1 MSQKPQS
8 VFDAVSD
15 AVLML
20 TATQEVRLANGGARA
35 LGLVTG
41 EGRLASTVLGK
52 VLKEIAAGRTALPH
66 QIEVPVRVAGA
77 ETRAL
82 GTVVGASPRG
92 DVFVVVKIPDA
103 QSAADS
109 PFLNLLRLL
118 RETAAP
124 ELSRLASQAK
134 QLAAAD
140 GADAAALAKQAET
153 LSGQATDLA
162 ERIAKLGTL
171 AEAHLQGPLVAS
183 DRIEACVLVRELLR
197 GFADVIKQRALKVG
211 LVGFDDDSPIVY
223 GSRPWLERALREYLD
238 QGLRQAKTGNVI
250 EIRVQTLGG
259 HVGIVVRNHGMTVP
273 VQLRHSLLEPFAGS
287 ASDKRPSALPN
298 VGLAICA
305 RVVQMHGGHVRIESH
320 DEASTDFVLELP
332 TGGPPSDS
340 TALGLAQ
347 AQRYA
352 EDLVAL
358 MRRRQAKGAERA
370 AG

>member
-8 VFDAVSD
+8 VFDVISD

-20 TATQEVRLANGGARA
+20 TATQEVRLANGAARA
-35 LGLVTG
+35 LGLVASD
-41 EGRLASTVLGK
+41 GRLASAAMVK
-52 VLKEIAAGRTALPH
+52 MLKEVAAGRIALPH
-66 QIEVPVRVAGA
+66 QCEIPVRVAGA

-82 GTVVGASPRG
+82 GTIVGASPRG
-92 DVFVVVKIPDA
+92 DVFLVAKVPDA
-103 QSAADS
+103 NNAADS

-124 ELSRLASQAK
+124 GLERLTRQA
-134 QLAAAD
+134 QELAAAGD
-140 GADAAALAKQAET
+140 KTAAALGAEA
-153 LSGQATDLA
+153 SDLA

-183 DRIEACVLVRELLR
+183 DRIEACALVRELLK
-197 GFADVIKQRALKVG
+197 GFAELIRQRALKIG
-211 LVGFDDDSPIVY
+211 LVGFDGDSPIVY

-238 QGLRQAKTGNVI
+238 HALRQAKPGNVI
-250 EIRVQTLGG
+250 EIRVQTLSA
-259 HVGIVVRNHGMTVP
+259 HVGIVVSNHGMTVP
-273 VQLRHSLLEPFAGS
+273 VQLRRSLLEPFSSGPS
-287 ASDKRPSALPN
+287 AKRPTELPH
-298 VGLAICA
+298 VGLAICS
-305 RVVQMHGGHVRIESH
+305 RVVQMHGGHVRIDAN

-332 TGGPPSDS
+332 TGGPPSDT

-358 MRRRQAKGAERA
+358 MRRRQTRNPEQTAS
-370 AG
+370 